1 MIWIKLNGVCWK
13 MAVACI
19 SVLKITM
26 RIVELVFVRISLR
39 PQVASDWKRLDRV
52 LGSFSA
58 LGRSCP

>member
-1 MIWIKLNGVCWK
+1 
-13 MAVACI
+13 MAVARI

-26 RIVELVFVRISLR
+26 RIVELVFVRISLK
-39 PQVASDWKRLDRV
+39 PQVASDWRRLDRG